1 MAKVLDSFAT
11 VLDMTTRAFLLDE
24 QKPNFEKLRRAVEE
38 HQASFTSLKRNLS
51 EAKSEWTDYR
61 VRAAARDLQGSEHE
75 LYDAAV
81 EGMTRIAQH
90 LNGLRDGTRLQN
102 ELSELA
108 NDPSSNGKT
117 AVGNGVANGK
127 SPMTDPQPSFALV
140 EELLED
146 VGPPLE
152 SLSVRH
158 VDADLRSG
166 LTNCHT
172 ESLHLEP
179 QIYARC
185 FPHISATT
193 GRFLH

>member
-11 VLDMTTRAFLLDE
+11 VLEMTTRAFLLDE
-24 QKPNFEKLRRAVEE
+24 SQRPNYDKILRAVEE

-90 LNGLRDGTRLQN
+90 LNGLRDGTRLQ
-102 ELSELA
+102 SEISGLE
-108 NDPSSNGKT
+108 NGPSSSGKSPH
-117 AVGNGVANGK
+117 GNGVGNGK
-127 SPMTDPQPSFALV
+127 SPMAEEQAPQPSFALF

-152 SLSVRH
+152 ALSVRH
-158 VDADLRSG
+158 SDV
-166 LTNCHT
+166 
-172 ESLHLEP
+172 
-179 QIYARC
+179 I
-185 FPHISATT
+185 
-193 GRFLH
+193 